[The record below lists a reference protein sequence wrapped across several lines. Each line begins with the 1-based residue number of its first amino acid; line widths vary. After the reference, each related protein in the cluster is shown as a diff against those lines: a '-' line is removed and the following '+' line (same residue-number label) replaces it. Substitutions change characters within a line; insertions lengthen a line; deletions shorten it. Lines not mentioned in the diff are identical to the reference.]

1 MIEKPTTSRASS
13 PCRACMIL
21 VPAHPIPS
29 MPISLPIPIH
39 PSHNTFTSLIS
50 SSSSQSRPSSP
61 PAATHTWSTGRPRSA
76 EPVIP
81 HRQHK
86 IPLTPPSPLP
96 SLSPLA
102 NTNKPKL
109 REGEQ
114 AKSQTT
120 KKIKNN
126 YAVPTP
132 LPPPPP
138 KRPKPLASH
147 PKKNNQPNANQ
158 KEILEEEGRK
168 TPQATIATPEQIR
181 CNNARKCPRSASRS
195 TPCSPAARRC
205 RCRRPRGCFR
215 GRSRRAWVSVPFISH
230 TILS

>member
-1 MIEKPTTSRASS
+1 
-13 PCRACMIL
+13 
-21 VPAHPIPS
+21 

-39 PSHNTFTSLIS
+39 PSHNFFTSLIS

-96 SLSPLA
+96 PLSPLA

-132 LPPPPP
+132 LPSPPPLNPSLPTP
-138 KRPKPLASH
+138 KRITNPTPTRKKSWRRRGERHPKPPSQRQNKSDAITHVNVLGQQVVRRLVVLQRVGVDAGAREGAS
-147 PKKNNQPNANQ
+147 
-158 KEILEEEGRK
+158 EEEAEEPGCRYRSL
-168 TPQATIATPEQIR
+168 AILFFHEQ
-181 CNNARKCPRSASRS
+181 S
-195 TPCSPAARRC
+195 
-205 RCRRPRGCFR
+205 
-215 GRSRRAWVSVPFISH
+215 
-230 TILS
+230 